1 MKIKRL
7 NDMKEIERKWIIK
20 NIPKNIK
27 YLSIVEI
34 EQGYI
39 YDGVRIRKIVSMNGD
54 LVKYNLCIKK
64 GKGLVRDEIEI
75 NIDENEYY
83 KFENIVEKEI
93 QKTRKCV
100 SHDKYI
106 IEIDLIHGRDLIL
119 AEIEFKSEEE
129 ANKFIAPEWFD
140 KDVTG
145 ISEFS
150 NYNLAK

>member
-64 GKGLVRDEIEI
+64 GKD
-75 NIDENEYY
+75 
-83 KFENIVEKEI
+83 
-93 QKTRKCV
+93 
-100 SHDKYI
+100 
-106 IEIDLIHGRDLIL
+106 
-119 AEIEFKSEEE
+119 
-129 ANKFIAPEWFD
+129 
-140 KDVTG
+140 
-145 ISEFS
+145 
-150 NYNLAK
+150 